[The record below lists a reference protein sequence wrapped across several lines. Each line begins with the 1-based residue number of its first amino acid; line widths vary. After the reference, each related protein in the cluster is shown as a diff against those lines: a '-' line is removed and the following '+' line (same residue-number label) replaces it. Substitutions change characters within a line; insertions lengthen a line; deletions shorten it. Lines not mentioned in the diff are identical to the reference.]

1 MISVFNLYWALL
13 FKRTTLGLW
22 DAHPKAT
29 AKYQLPRSMFG
40 GRMAGGHSSHA
51 GALVLHL
58 GILPREVVEATG
70 LKAPSRIM
78 KPAERNIWDSH

>member
-1 MISVFNLYWALL
+1 
-13 FKRTTLGLW
+13 
-22 DAHPKAT
+22 
-29 AKYQLPRSMFG
+29 MFG